1 MPYVFTRQSR
11 QPSESPFPVST
22 LDVPSLPYQSL
33 AVLCDKTRFL
43 LLQRIASE
51 PAYGQQLAEE
61 FGMTTPNIYHH
72 MGKLV
77 QAKFVNTRIDR
88 NRNYYSINKNYINQL
103 LDELKG
109 ILRC

>member
-1 MPYVFTRQSR
+1 MIQ
-11 QPSESPFPVST
+11 
-22 LDVPSLPYQSL
+22 
-33 AVLCDKTRFL
+33 TRFL

>member
-1 MPYVFTRQSR
+1 
-11 QPSESPFPVST
+11 
-22 LDVPSLPYQSL
+22 
-33 AVLCDKTRFL
+33 
-43 LLQRIASE
+43 
-51 PAYGQQLAEE
+51 
-61 FGMTTPNIYHH
+61 

-88 NRNYYSINKNYINQL
+88 NRNYYSINKNYISQL

>member
-1 MPYVFTRQSR
+1 
-11 QPSESPFPVST
+11 
-22 LDVPSLPYQSL
+22 
-33 AVLCDKTRFL
+33 
-43 LLQRIASE
+43 
-51 PAYGQQLAEE
+51 
-61 FGMTTPNIYHH
+61 

-88 NRNYYSINKNYINQL
+88 NRNYYSINQL

>member
-1 MPYVFTRQSR
+1 MAQDHQCVGHRQSTVVIGITHKVIAG
-11 QPSESPFPVST
+11 EYADIT
-22 LDVPSLPYQSL
+22 DNG
-33 AVLCDKTRFL
+33 AVFL

>member
-1 MPYVFTRQSR
+1 
-11 QPSESPFPVST
+11 
-22 LDVPSLPYQSL
+22 
-33 AVLCDKTRFL
+33 
-43 LLQRIASE
+43 
-51 PAYGQQLAEE
+51 
-61 FGMTTPNIYHH
+61 

-77 QAKFVNTRIDR
+77 QAKFVNTRIDG